1 MKGNVVTRMTAV
13 VAAAAIAVTGIS
25 VGGVTAKAD
34 VLYPS
39 EATARGF
46 KLVGKNVHVGWFGDY
61 MIDIPDNWV
70 PWENESIWFCKYT
83 DCIQNGYWIA
93 KNDPSQ
99 SDDCLVY
106 FATDP
111 KANWRADKSSNYYYE
126 FSQEALKK
134 FITDEL
140 EASWGHIPEEVRN
153 SYCTTSD
160 LKTSPYGMNYY
171 YGEIRVPAD
180 ISRMYGNTDGG
191 SGDYSV
197 YTKYYLFNG
206 DKDVIWIRQEGR
218 DTAQNPDFDS
228 MALSLRPYVE
238 PAPEKPKM
246 KLYSKKGAK
255 SIKQIFAIVKKS
267 RSRKEQKK
275 HPDWTLGE
283 YLIGKKVY
291 GKVYK
296 INDEDGEVTI
306 KDRKTKQKIIISTNR
321 FEDMEVGK
329 SYVFKIDSAFDQSR
343 NCIHCSEPY
352 R

>member
-1 MKGNVVTRMTAV
+1 MKGNVVTRITAV

-25 VGGVTAKAD
+25 ASGVTAKAD
-34 VLYPS
+34 VLHPS

-46 KLVGKNVHVGWFGDY
+46 KLVGKNVHVGEFGDY

-70 PWENESIWFCKYT
+70 PWEDESMVFYGYT
-83 DCIQNGYWIA
+83 DCVKLGYWIA

-99 SDDCLVY
+99 SDDSLVY
-106 FATDP
+106 FGTE
-111 KANWRADKSSNYYYE
+111 DKSHSGNNDE
-126 FSQEALKK
+126 RDKFWCEASRESLKK
-134 FITDEL
+134 RILTD
-140 EASWGHIPEEVRN
+140 ASRGANIPEQIAEQ
-153 SYCTTSD
+153 YIYLSD
-160 LKTSPYGMNYY
+160 LRQNPAGINYY
-171 YGEIRVPAD
+171 YGEFRVPAE
-180 ISRMYGNTDGG
+180 IASQYSSFDGIDK
-191 SGDYSV
+191 SIYA
-197 YTKYYLFNG
+197 KYYLYDG
-206 DKDVIWIRQEGR
+206 EKDCVYIRQQGR
-218 DTAQNPDFDS
+218 YTAQNPDFDS

-238 PAPEKPKM
+238 PASEKPKM

-275 HPDWTLGE
+275 HPDWTLDE